1 MKQEPQSVNAG
12 SAATP
17 GVNFY
22 DDEDTGI
29 FRKAANT
36 IGLAAGGSEVASF
49 ASAGAA
55 IATLAAATLTTGQ
68 NAKIFAGSATLAD
81 DAKVALP
88 AHTVFMFGI
97 VLAKEGATFT
107 IFYATAL
114 GAVSL
119 ISNTADVA
127 ANADT
132 DAKLDIGITNPDNPI
147 EIKNRLGDAYDVN
160 YFIVYY

>member
-36 IGLAAGGSEVASF
+36 IGFAAGGAEIAS
-49 ASAGAA
+49 
-55 IATLAAATLTTGQ
+55 LAAQALAMGQ
-68 NAKIFAGSATLAD
+68 NAKIYFGSSSLAD
-81 DAKVALP
+81 HGKVALP

-97 VLAKEGATFT
+97 VLAKAGATFA
-107 IFYATAL
+107 IFYATAA
-114 GAVSL
+114 GAVTL
-119 ISNTADVA
+119 VSNTSDVV
-127 ANADT
+127 ANANT

-147 EIKNRLGDAYDVN
+147 EIANELGNTYDVN